1 MSGAGHLRQMLNN
14 YGYEEHLPDDAVP
27 LVARM
32 SSDMANLRTQLG
44 QNKKQMA
51 SLQNTIDYQAKM
63 IDPLQADNQQLLAE
77 NNDLYMRLNEMQDA
91 QTLGYSIPEPVPL
104 VHRGPRT
111 FASELHA
118 LESEV
123 RNLRAFGAEV
133 TKREENLKTEVSRL
147 KSKNRSLE
155 NQLSSHTKT
164 KKGSQIG
171 SSKSNTDTE
180 EIKLLN
186 SQIMQLKE
194 DLKAKNNNLNSMA
207 TMLQQKDRTIAV
219 LNAKNRA
226 LSDSTNGGDL
236 LIEREDD
243 GASDTSNNSSNQL
256 LSSRAINQFTPRPVQ
271 NLSVRTLSVVQNVI
285 TDSFDDND
293 HEELLQDDV
302 VPEPYRPP
310 PYIPIG
316 NGALSG
322 LESDNLTAPSTSS
335 DGSINRPSVSTANLP
350 NQRAHVSMSP
360 EYDVATSKIRQLSGN
375 LYSTEHTHSN
385 KHSRSS
391 SPNTVHPCS
400 MGPRHGSSPQVQS
413 HIQPH
418 FENSLTTSLTSQPY
432 QQLPPVPQHP
442 LPYNLQITNNGCMN
456 CAKLTTENTKLKQQI
471 SSLTSENIQL
481 KVSNNATLTNRDKF
495 AMQMQSEVQERERV
509 MSSLQSE
516 IDVGRNQIAVL
527 KKENSRLQEQID
539 IQRAE
544 IAELTSANTVI
555 TTLSSKLEQKVADNV
570 DSSLKLK
577 AILAE
582 YEQNIKL
589 STDKIK
595 ENSRAKRTL
604 EKQLAGEREKISELK
619 ARIILDQQTIK
630 RLDETNKKLSKMM
643 AQVVIENRHLRQVMT
658 VDEVEDYVDVE
669 KGFSTTVQPTALGYT
684 LLNESTRAPLTLG
697 IANELLNTA
706 LKLEEE
712 ENDNTQM
719 GNYLEQDDVDAL
731 LRQYGSGVS
740 E

>member
-1 MSGAGHLRQMLNN
+1 MSGTSHLRQILDD
-14 YGYEEHLPDDAVP
+14 YGYQEPLPDDAVP
-27 LVARM
+27 LVSRM
-32 SSDMANLRTQLG
+32 SSDMAGLRTQLG
-44 QNKKQMA
+44 QSRKQMA

-91 QTLGYSIPEPVPL
+91 QALGYSIPEPVPL

-111 FASELHA
+111 FAAELHA

-133 TKREENLKTEVSRL
+133 TKREEDLKVEVSRL

-155 NQLSSHTKT
+155 NQLSSRTGT

-171 SSKSNTDTE
+171 SSRSSGDTE

-186 SQIMQLKE
+186 SQILQLKE
-194 DLKAKNNNLNSMA
+194 DLKAKNSNLNSMSA
-207 TMLQQKDRTIAV
+207 MLQQKDRAIAA
-219 LNAKNRA
+219 LSAKNRA
-226 LSDSTNGGDL
+226 LPGSANVELFT
-236 LIEREDD
+236 EREDE
-243 GASDTSNNSSNQL
+243 GASDISNNSSNQV
-256 LSSRAINQFTPRPVQ
+256 LSSRGINQFTPRPAQ
-271 NLSVRTLSVVQNVI
+271 NLSVRTLPVVQNI
-285 TDSFDDND
+285 TSDDID
-293 HEELLQDDV
+293 DAELFQDDV
-302 VPEPYRPP
+302 IPEPYKPP
-310 PYIPIG
+310 TYIPLR
-316 NGALSG
+316 NGGLSG

-335 DGSINRPSVSTANLP
+335 DGSINRPSVSTAHLP
-350 NQRAHVSMSP
+350 NQRAQVSMSP
-360 EYDVATSKIRQLSGN
+360 EHDVATSRIRQTSGN
-375 LYSTEHTHSN
+375 LYGTEHVYSN

-400 MGPRHGSSPQVQS
+400 MGPKHGSSPQVQS
-413 HIQPH
+413 HVQAH
-418 FENSLTTSLTSQPY
+418 TENSLAISTTSQPY

-442 LPYNLQITNNGCMN
+442 LPYSMSITNPGCIN

-471 SSLTSENIQL
+471 SSLTSENMQL
-481 KVSNNATLTNRDKF
+481 KISTNATLTNRDRF

-509 MSSLQSE
+509 MSSLQCE
-516 IDVGRNQIAVL
+516 IDIGRNQIATL
-527 KKENSRLQEQID
+527 KKENASLQEQIEL
-539 IQRAE
+539 QRAE

-595 ENSRAKRTL
+595 ENSRTKRAL

-630 RLDETNKKLSKMM
+630 RLNETNKKLSKMM

-669 KGFSTTVQPTALGYT
+669 KGFSTTVQPSTLGSA

-697 IANELLNTA
+697 MANELLNTA
-706 LKLEEE
+706 LKLDE
-712 ENDNTQM
+712 DNQM
-719 GNYLEQDDVDAL
+719 GEFPEQDDVDAL